1 MSAQEV
7 EPIMAF
13 ATHFYYHLSFST
25 QQPLIFQVENTRV
38 SHRAYKL
45 QTFQQ
50 LTVSSQTNAKL
61 RLSDVS
67 ATQLLSA
74 GTR

>member
-1 MSAQEV
+1 
-7 EPIMAF
+7 MAF
-13 ATHFYYHLSFST
+13 APHFYYHLSFST

-38 SHRAYKL
+38 FHRAYKL

-50 LTVSSQTNAKL
+50 LTMSSQTNARL
-61 RLSDVS
+61 RLNDVS